1 MKVRIPYRVF
11 LVLMGG
17 GRRHQSAKLPGYLQ
31 RMTPAQVQDAV
42 TRYKEVEKTIDT
54 QSIEDHWQGVPAGLR
69 QRWADYWKQYK
80 EMTPEQQQAQS
91 HYIEFMM
98 PKFTQRS
105 LVVVLALAPDEI
117 RERYL
122 GKG

>member
-1 MKVRIPYRVF
+1 MS
-11 LVLMGG
+11 LTCGSLSS
-17 GRRHQSAKLPGYLQ
+17 QSS
-31 RMTPAQVQDAV
+31 PAQVQDAV